1 MLGPPAALRAGCAM
15 PNRPMVY
22 FIGAG
27 PGDPGL
33 LTLRGARCL
42 GRADVVVYD
51 RLVHTAVLRHAPP
64 GAERIDVGRAAPQ
77 GTDRDAIA
85 YLLVEKVRDGKRVAR
100 LKWGD
105 PFIFDDGGEEALFLH
120 EHGIPFEVV
129 PGVPAAVG
137 TPPYAGVAVTYRG
150 GGDTLTLVRGHE
162 DASGKLPK
170 VDWGSLARLDG
181 TIVCYVGPSQVSAVL
196 SALRDHGRPADEPA
210 ALIYNGTLV
219 TQRTIV
225 GTLESLAGTA
235 LPAET
240 RPAILVVGRV
250 AALRDHLRW
259 FDVKPLFGRR
269 VVVTRPREQAR
280 ELVELLE
287 DQGAQVILAPTVRL
301 APVDD
306 YGELDAACADVGSFS
321 WVVLPTLTGTEVFLQ
336 RMKAG
341 AFDLRTLKGVGLC
354 AIGQSAAERFA
365 ESGLQVD
372 VASAELRPDAIVE
385 ALSGRKGLDGR
396 RVLLLQAEGARDILG
411 AELRRAGADVV
422 EIGAYRTVGI
432 LPGDPGEPDLYKMLL
447 EKQVDAIT
455 FTSPSTVREF
465 VDIYGADAVADVLRT
480 TLVACVGPVTAQAA
494 VSLGLMPAVVPEE
507 FTMSAMVAAIARQLH
522 GQPSRQAG

>member
-1 MLGPPAALRAGCAM
+1 
-15 PNRPMVY
+15 MVY

-33 LTLRGARCL
+33 LTLRGAACL

-51 RLVHTAVLRHAPP
+51 RIVHTAALRHARP

-85 YLLVEKVRDGKRVAR
+85 YLLVEKVREGKKVAR

-162 DASGKLPK
+162 DASGTLPK
-170 VDWGSLARLDG
+170 VDWTSLANLDG
-181 TIVCYVGPSQVSAVL
+181 TIVCYAGPSQLPAML
-196 SALRDHGRPADEPA
+196 SALREHGRPADEPV

-225 GTLESLAGTA
+225 GTLGSLAEA
-235 LPAET
+235 VLPADPH
-240 RPAILVVGRV
+240 PAIVVVGRV
-250 AALRDHLRW
+250 AALREHLRW

-269 VVVTRPREQAR
+269 VAVTRPREQAR
-280 ELVELLE
+280 ELAELLE

-301 APVDD
+301 APAGD
-306 YGELDAACADVGSFS
+306 YGDLDAACADISRFD
-321 WVVLPTLTGTEVFLQ
+321 WVVLPTLTGAEVFLQ
-336 RMKAG
+336 RMMAG
-341 AFDLRTLKGVGLC
+341 AGDVRNLKGVGLC
-354 AIGQSAAERFA
+354 AIGQSSVERFA
-365 ESGLQVD
+365 GVGLRVD
-372 VASAELRPDAIVE
+372 VARAEFRPDAIIE
-385 ALSGRKGLDGR
+385 ALSADEGLRER
-396 RVLLLQAEGARDILG
+396 RVLLLQAEGARDILA
-411 AELRRAGADVV
+411 AELRKAGAEVI
-422 EIGAYRTVGI
+422 EIGAYRTVRI
-432 LPGDPGEPDLYKMLL
+432 LPGDRGEPDLYKMLL
-447 EKQVDAIT
+447 EQQVDVIT
-455 FTSPSTVREF
+455 FTSPSTVLEF

-494 VSLGLMPAVVPEE
+494 VALGVMPAIVPEE
-507 FTMSAMVAAIARQLH
+507 FTMAAMVAAIVRRFR
-522 GQPSRQAG
+522 SAGAPASS

>member
-1 MLGPPAALRAGCAM
+1 M
-15 PNRPMVY
+15 PNRPTVY

-27 PGDPGL
+27 PGDSGL
-33 LTLRGARCL
+33 LTLRGAACL

-51 RLVHTAVLRHAPP
+51 RLVHTAVLRHARP

-85 YLLVEKVRDGKRVAR
+85 YLLVEKVREGKKVAR

-162 DASGKLPK
+162 DASGKLPR
-170 VDWGSLARLDG
+170 VDWDSLARLDG
-181 TIVCYVGPSQVSAVL
+181 TIVCYAGPSQLPAML
-196 SALRDHGRPADEPA
+196 STLRDHGRPADEPV

-225 GTLESLAGTA
+225 GTLGSLAEAA
-235 LPAET
+235 LPADPH
-240 RPAILVVGRV
+240 PAIVVVGRV
-250 AALRDHLRW
+250 AALREHLRW

-269 VVVTRPREQAR
+269 VVVTCPREQAR
-280 ELVELLE
+280 ELAELLE
-287 DQGAQVILAPTVRL
+287 DQGAQVVLAPTVRL

-306 YGELDAACADVGSFS
+306 YSELDAACADIARFD
-321 WVVLPTLTGTEVFLQ
+321 WVVLPRLSGAEVFLR
-336 RMKAG
+336 RMFASG
-341 AFDLRTLKGVGLC
+341 IDFRNLKGVGLC
-354 AIGQSAAERFA
+354 AIGHSAVERFA
-365 ESGLQVD
+365 DVGLRVD
-372 VASAELRPDAIVE
+372 VARAEFRPDAIIE
-385 ALSGRKGLDGR
+385 DLSAGKGLRGR
-396 RVLLLQAEGARDILG
+396 RVLLLQAEGARDNLASELRKAG
-411 AELRRAGADVV
+411 AEVA
-422 EIGAYRTVGI
+422 EIGAYRTVRI
-432 LPGDPGEPDLYKMLL
+432 MPGDAGEPDLYKMLL
-447 EKQVDAIT
+447 ERQVDVIT
-455 FTSPSTVREF
+455 FTSPSTVVEF
-465 VDIYGADAVADVLRT
+465 VDIHGKDAVADVLRT

-494 VSLGLMPAVVPEE
+494 VALGVMPAIVPEE
-507 FTMSAMVAAIARQLH
+507 FTMSAMVAAIVRHVRNPGA
-522 GQPSRQAG
+522 PAAG

>member
-1 MLGPPAALRAGCAM
+1 
-15 PNRPMVY
+15 MVY

-33 LTLRGARCL
+33 LTLRGAACL

-51 RLVHTAVLRHAPP
+51 RIVHTAALRHARP

-85 YLLVEKVRDGKRVAR
+85 YLLVEKVREGKKVAR

-105 PFIFDDGGEEALFLH
+105 PFVFDDGGEEALFLH

-170 VDWGSLARLDG
+170 VDWTSLARLDG
-181 TIVCYVGPSQVSAVL
+181 TIVCYAGPSQLPAML
-196 SALRDHGRPADEPA
+196 SALRDHGRPADEPV

-225 GTLESLAGTA
+225 GTLGSLAGA
-235 LPAET
+235 VLPADT
-240 RPAILVVGRV
+240 HPAIVVVGRV
-250 AALRDHLRW
+250 AALREHLRW

-280 ELVELLE
+280 ELTELLE

-301 APVDD
+301 AAADD
-306 YGELDAACADVGSFS
+306 YTEMDAACADIARFD
-321 WVVLPTLTGTEVFLQ
+321 WVVLPTLSGAEVFLQ
-336 RMKAG
+336 RMFAAG
-341 AFDLRTLKGVGLC
+341 IDVRTLKGVGLC
-354 AIGQSAAERFA
+354 AIGQSSVERFA
-365 ESGLQVD
+365 NVGLRVE
-372 VASAELRPDAIVE
+372 VARAEFRPDAIIE
-385 ALSGRKGLDGR
+385 ALSAGRELGGR
-396 RVLLLQAEGARDILG
+396 RVLLLQAEGARDVLA
-411 AELRRAGADVV
+411 AELRKAGAEVV
-422 EIGAYRTVGI
+422 EIGAYRTVRI

-447 EKQVDAIT
+447 EQQVDVVT
-455 FTSPSTVREF
+455 FTSPSTVLEF
-465 VDIYGADAVADVLRT
+465 VDIHGADAVADVLRT

-494 VSLGLMPAVVPEE
+494 LSLGIMPAIVPEE
-507 FTMSAMVAAIARQLH
+507 FTMAAMVAAIVRQLRTPAAPAS
-522 GQPSRQAG
+522 G

>member
-1 MLGPPAALRAGCAM
+1 M
-15 PNRPMVY
+15 PNRPKVY

-64 GAERIDVGRAAPQ
+64 QAERIDVGRAAPQ
-77 GTDRDAIA
+77 GQERDAIA
-85 YLLVEKVRDGKRVAR
+85 YLLVEKVREGKRVAR

-105 PFIFDDGGEEALFLH
+105 PFVFDDGGEEALFLH

-150 GGDTLTLVRGHE
+150 GGNTLTLVRGHE
-162 DASGKLPK
+162 DASGKVPK
-170 VDWGSLARLDG
+170 VDWKSLASLDG
-181 TIVCYVGPSQVSAVL
+181 TIVCYAGPAQLPGIL
-196 SALRDHGRPADEPA
+196 SALRDNGRPSEEPV

-219 TQRTIV
+219 TQQTIV
-225 GTLESLAGTA
+225 GTLGSLAEAA
-235 LPAET
+235 LPAEP
-240 RPAILVVGRV
+240 RPAIVVVGRV
-250 AALRDHLRW
+250 AALREYLRW
-259 FDVKPLFGRR
+259 YDVMPLFGRR

-280 ELVELLE
+280 ELVELFE

-301 APVDD
+301 APLDD
-306 YGELDAACADVGSFS
+306 YSELDAACRDIGRFA
-321 WVVLPTLTGTEVFLQ
+321 WIVLPTLTGTDVFLQ

-341 AFDLRTLKGVGLC
+341 ALDVRSLKGVGLC
-354 AIGQSAAERFA
+354 AIGQSSVERFA
-365 ESGLQVD
+365 DVGLRVD
-372 VASAELRPDAIVE
+372 VARAELRADAVVE
-385 ALSGRKGLDGR
+385 ALSAGQGLRDR
-396 RVLLLQAEGARDILG
+396 RVLMLQAEGARDILA
-411 AELRRAGADVV
+411 AELRKAGADVT
-422 EIGAYRTVGI
+422 EMSAYRTVKI

-447 EKQVDAIT
+447 EQQIDVVT
-455 FTSPSTVREF
+455 FVSPSTVREF
-465 VDIYGADAVADVLRT
+465 VDIYGRDAVADVLRT

-494 VSLGLMPAVVPEE
+494 ISLGLMPAVVPEDE
-507 FTMSAMVAAIARQLH
+507 FTMSAMVAAIARQLNN
-522 GQPSRQAG
+522 PEAPR

>member
-1 MLGPPAALRAGCAM
+1 
-15 PNRPMVY
+15 MVS

-33 LTLRGARCL
+33 LTLRGAACL
-42 GRADVVVYD
+42 ERADVIVYD
-51 RLVHTAVLRHAPP
+51 GLVHTAVLRHARP
-64 GAERIDVGRAAPQ
+64 GAERIGVGRAAPQ

-85 YLLVEKVRDGKRVAR
+85 YLLVEKVREGKRVAR

-105 PFIFDDGGEEALFLH
+105 PFVFDDGGEEALFLH

-170 VDWGSLARLDG
+170 VDWTSLARLDG
-181 TIVCYVGPSQVSAVL
+181 TIVCYAGPTQLPAML
-196 SALRDHGRPADEPA
+196 AALRDHGRPDDEPVT
-210 ALIYNGTLV
+210 LVYNGTLA

-225 GTLESLAGTA
+225 GTLASLAGA
-235 LPAET
+235 SLPADA
-240 RPAILVVGRV
+240 RPAIVVVGRV
-250 AALRDHLRW
+250 AALREHLRW

-280 ELVELLE
+280 ELAELLE
-287 DQGAQVILAPTVRL
+287 DQGAQVILAPTVKL
-301 APVDD
+301 APADD
-306 YGELDAACADVGSFS
+306 YGDLDAACADIATFD

-336 RMKAG
+336 RMRTG
-341 AFDLRTLKGVGLC
+341 AFDLRNLKGVGLC
-354 AIGQSAAERFA
+354 AIGQSSVERFA
-365 ESGLQVD
+365 DAGLRVD
-372 VASAELRPDAIVE
+372 VARAEFRLEPVVE
-385 ALSGRKGLDGR
+385 ALAAAKGLRGR
-396 RVLLLQAEGARDILG
+396 RVLLLQAEGARDVL
-411 AELRRAGADVV
+411 ASELRRAGAEVT
-422 EIGAYRTVGI
+422 EIGAYRTVKI

-447 EKQVDAIT
+447 ERQIDVIT
-455 FTSPSTVREF
+455 FVSPSTVSEF
-465 VDIYGADAVADVLRT
+465 VDVHGKDAVADVLRT

-494 VSLGLMPAVVPEE
+494 VSLGLMPAVVPEDE
-507 FTMSAMVAAIARQLH
+507 FTMAAMVAAIARRLRN
-522 GQPSRQAG
+522 PEAPAAN

>member
-1 MLGPPAALRAGCAM
+1 M
-15 PNRPMVY
+15 PNRSMVY

-33 LTLRGARCL
+33 LTLRGAACL

-51 RLVHTAVLRHAPP
+51 RLVHTAVLRHARP

-85 YLLVEKVRDGKRVAR
+85 YLLVEKVREGKKVAR

-162 DASGKLPK
+162 DASGKIPK
-170 VDWGSLARLDG
+170 VDWTSLASLDG
-181 TIVCYVGPSQVSAVL
+181 TIVCYAGPSQLPAML
-196 SALRDHGRPADEPA
+196 SALRDHGRPADEPV
-210 ALIYNGTLV
+210 ALIYNGTLA

-225 GTLESLAGTA
+225 GTLGSLAEA
-235 LPAET
+235 SLPADPH
-240 RPAILVVGRV
+240 PAIVVVGRV
-250 AALRDHLRW
+250 AALREHLRW

-269 VVVTRPREQAR
+269 VVVTCPREQAR
-280 ELVELLE
+280 ELAELLE

-306 YGELDAACADVGSFS
+306 DTELDAACADISRFD
-321 WVVLPTLTGTEVFLQ
+321 WVVLPRLSGAEVFLQ
-336 RMKAG
+336 RMSACG
-341 AFDLRTLKGVGLC
+341 IDVRNLNGVGLC
-354 AIGQSAAERFA
+354 AIGQSAVERFA
-365 ESGLQVD
+365 GVGLRVD
-372 VASAELRPDAIVE
+372 VARAEFRPDAIID
-385 ALSGRKGLDGR
+385 ALSAGKGLRGR
-396 RVLLLQAEGARDILG
+396 RVLLLQAEGARDVLASELRKAG
-411 AELRRAGADVV
+411 AEVV
-422 EIGAYRTVGI
+422 EIGAYRTVRI
-432 LPGDPGEPDLYKMLL
+432 MPGDPGEPDLYKMLL
-447 EKQVDAIT
+447 EQQVDVIT
-455 FTSPSTVREF
+455 FTSPSTVVEF
-465 VDIYGADAVADVLRT
+465 VDIHGKDAVADVLRT
-480 TLVACVGPVTAQAA
+480 TLVA
-494 VSLGLMPAVVPEE
+494 
-507 FTMSAMVAAIARQLH
+507 
-522 GQPSRQAG
+522 

>member
-1 MLGPPAALRAGCAM
+1 M
-15 PNRPMVY
+15 PNRSMVY

-33 LTLRGARCL
+33 LTLRGAACL

-51 RLVHTAVLRHAPP
+51 RLVHTAVLRHARP

-85 YLLVEKVRDGKRVAR
+85 YLLVEKVREGKKVAR

-162 DASGKLPK
+162 DASGKIPK
-170 VDWGSLARLDG
+170 VDWTSLASLDG
-181 TIVCYVGPSQVSAVL
+181 TIVCYAGPSQLPAML
-196 SALRDHGRPADEPA
+196 SALRDHGRPADEPV
-210 ALIYNGTLV
+210 ALIYNGTLA

-225 GTLESLAGTA
+225 GTLGSLAEA
-235 LPAET
+235 SLPADPH
-240 RPAILVVGRV
+240 PAIVVVGRV
-250 AALRDHLRW
+250 AALREHLRW

-269 VVVTRPREQAR
+269 VVVTCPREQAR
-280 ELVELLE
+280 ELAELLE

-306 YGELDAACADVGSFS
+306 DTELDAACADISRFD
-321 WVVLPTLTGTEVFLQ
+321 WVVLPRLSGAEVFLR
-336 RMKAG
+336 RMFACG
-341 AFDLRTLKGVGLC
+341 IDVRNLNGVGLC
-354 AIGQSAAERFA
+354 AIGQSAVERFA
-365 ESGLQVD
+365 GVGLRVD
-372 VASAELRPDAIVE
+372 VARAEFRPDAIID
-385 ALSGRKGLDGR
+385 ALSAGKGLRGR
-396 RVLLLQAEGARDILG
+396 RVLLLQAEGARDVLASELRKAG
-411 AELRRAGADVV
+411 AEVV
-422 EIGAYRTVGI
+422 EIGAYRTVRI
-432 LPGDPGEPDLYKMLL
+432 MPGDPGEPDLYKMLL
-447 EKQVDAIT
+447 EQQVDVIT
-455 FTSPSTVREF
+455 FTSPSTVVEF
-465 VDIYGADAVADVLRT
+465 VDIHGKDAVADVLRT

-494 VSLGLMPAVVPEE
+494 IALGVMPAVVPEE
-507 FTMSAMVAAIARQLH
+507 FTVPAMVAAIVRYLRHSEA
-522 GQPSRQAG
+522 SASS

>member
-1 MLGPPAALRAGCAM
+1 M
-15 PNRPMVY
+15 PNRPKVY

-33 LTLRGARCL
+33 LTLRGAACL

-51 RLVHTAVLRHAPP
+51 RLVHTAVLRHARP

-77 GTDRDAIA
+77 GTARDAIA
-85 YLLVEKVRDGKRVAR
+85 YLLVEKVREGKQVAR

-162 DASGKLPK
+162 DASGKIPK
-170 VDWGSLARLDG
+170 VDWSSLARLDG
-181 TIVCYVGPSQVSAVL
+181 TIVCYAGPSQLPAML
-196 SALRDHGRPADEPA
+196 AALRDHGRPADEPV
-210 ALIYNGTLV
+210 ALIYNGTMV

-225 GTLESLAGTA
+225 GTLGSLAEA
-235 LPAET
+235 PLPADPH
-240 RPAILVVGRV
+240 PAIVVVGRV
-250 AALRDHLRW
+250 AALREHLRW

-280 ELVELLE
+280 ELIELLE

-301 APVDD
+301 AVADD
-306 YGELDAACADVGSFS
+306 YSELDAACADISHFN
-321 WVVLPTLTGTEVFLQ
+321 WVVLPTLTGAEVFLQ

-341 AFDLRTLKGVGLC
+341 AADFRDLKGVGLC
-354 AIGQSAAERFA
+354 AIGQSSVQLFA
-365 ESGLQVD
+365 DVGVRVD
-372 VASAELRPDAIVE
+372 VARAEFRPDAIVE
-385 ALSGRKGLDGR
+385 ALSAGGGLRDR
-396 RVLLLQAEGARDILG
+396 RVLLLQAEGARDILATELRKAG
-411 AELRRAGADVV
+411 AEVV
-422 EIGAYRTVGI
+422 EIGAYRTVQV

-447 EKQVDAIT
+447 EQQVDVLT
-455 FTSPSTVREF
+455 FTSPSTVAEF
-465 VDIYGADAVADVLRT
+465 VDIHGADAVADVLRT

-494 VSLGLMPAVVPEE
+494 VALGLMPAIVPEE
-507 FTMSAMVAAIARQLH
+507 FTMAAMVAAIVRHMRKAEA
-522 GQPSRQAG
+522 PASS